1 MNKFAERSAM
11 NTYTPREGSV
21 AWKAIHFLQANPE
34 EQLDAD
40 IIAAKFDCD
49 RRNVHTLLG
58 PAVQAGLLV
67 RAEDPASG
75 ELLYGVG
82 SGTAPAPER
91 PAASGFHG
99 WLERKGQPSAEGR
112 PQRRSSPPPQ
122 TPEPAKPTRRS
133 APFWVDIATV
143 RIDKG
148 VAMPGRGKSIDWTPL
163 LDRLEPG
170 DSFLLPQGAKSA
182 IGTAMKAFK
191 DASGKSLASRKVEGG
206 IRVWRVA

>member
-1 MNKFAERSAM
+1 MAG
-11 NTYTPREGSV
+11 T
-21 AWKAIHFLQANPE
+21 Q
-34 EQLDAD
+34 
-40 IIAAKFDCD
+40 
-49 RRNVHTLLG
+49 G
-58 PAVQAGLLV
+58 PAIG
-67 RAEDPASG
+67 RG
-75 ELLYGVG
+75 
-82 SGTAPAPER
+82 APA
-91 PAASGFHG
+91 A
-99 WLERKGQPSAEGR
+99 
-112 PQRRSSPPPQ
+112 PQLPPPQ